1 MLGQEISSGITLF
14 HTHGKWPATFLDN
27 KILDKVIQH
36 TWLSIGRHV
45 RHFELNRILEKKIV
59 NFSTHLNV
67 HNTF

>member
-1 MLGQEISSGITLF
+1 MLGQEISSGVTLF
-14 HTHGKWPATFLDN
+14 HTHGKRPATFLDN

-67 HNTF
+67 QNTF